1 MNDVAHITLRAA
13 ATDDAERLATL
24 LTDEGYP
31 AGPSDLAARI
41 ERFST
46 ADAQVIVAEAGGE
59 VVGFVAFH
67 VVPRFE
73 TDERFIRIIAVVVD
87 PLERERGVAHRL
99 LADVERVARDAGVSF
114 VEVTA
119 GHHRPEARQLFE
131 SLGYDASVTAYLRK
145 RP

>member
-1 MNDVAHITLRAA
+1 MNDVAQITLRAA

-46 ADAQVIVAEAGGE
+46 PDARVIVAEAGGE
-59 VVGFVAFH
+59 VVGFVAFN

-73 TDERFIRIIAVVVD
+73 IDERFIRIIALVVD
-87 PLERERGVAHRL
+87 PLERERGR
-99 LADVERVARDAGVSF
+99 
-114 VEVTA
+114 
-119 GHHRPEARQLFE
+119 RPTGCSPRSSGSRATR
-131 SLGYDASVTAYLRK
+131 ASRSSRS
-145 RP
+145 RPGTTGPRPASCSSRSATTPA